1 VAGRAIDADRVFWPH
16 QDRPWR
22 PPRARLLRLAV
33 ALGAL
38 LLAASEQGPGTAR
51 VSVGNEIPVVVR
63 AESGQVATLAT
74 HFTAVAAVP
83 GQPAGGTLWLIRNRF
98 SGS

>member
-1 VAGRAIDADRVFWPH
+1 MAEQAIDADRVFWPH

-38 LLAASEQGPGTAR
+38 LLVASQQGPGTAR
-51 VSVGNEIPVVVR
+51 ASVGNEIPVVVR
-63 AESGQVATLAT
+63 ADPGQPAVLAS
-74 HFTAVAAVP
+74 HVTAAAVP
-83 GQPAGGTLWLIRNRF
+83 GQPAGGMLWLIRNRF